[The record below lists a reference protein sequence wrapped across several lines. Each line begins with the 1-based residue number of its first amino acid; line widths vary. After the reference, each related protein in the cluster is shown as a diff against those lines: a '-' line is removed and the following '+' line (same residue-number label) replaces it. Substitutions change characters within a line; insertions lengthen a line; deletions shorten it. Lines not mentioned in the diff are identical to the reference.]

1 MKAPALAFAGLA
13 AALAAFSYSSTAHAL
28 GPVDIEI
35 AARGGY
41 ATNPG
46 SGANPYGFGIGG
58 RAGVSII
65 GIYGGISGMY
75 YFGSSQQSSAA
86 GVPVSS
92 SPNTAMEGFEA
103 GYTFKL
109 SSLKIR
115 PQVGIGNAT
124 IGGSGQ
130 ANVNGSSTSVSGS
143 SSNLYLEPG
152 GLVMI
157 MLGSTLFVGA
167 DVNALILPS
176 MSNGTG
182 STTTYT
188 SLSFHAQLGVQ
199 F

>member
-1 MKAPALAFAGLA
+1 MKAPALAFASLA
-13 AALAAFSYSSTAHAL
+13 TAVAALSYSSTAHAI

-65 GIYGGISGMY
+65 GIYAGVSGMY
-75 YFGSSQQSSAA
+75 YFGSTQQASVG

-92 SPNTAMEGFEA
+92 SPTTAMEGFEA

-109 SSLKIR
+109 SILKIR
-115 PQVGIGNAT
+115 PQVGVGNAT
-124 IGGSGQ
+124 FGGSGSVD
-130 ANVNGSSTSVSGS
+130 VNGSSTSLSGS
-143 SSNLYLEPG
+143 SSNLYVEPG
-152 GLVMI
+152 ALVMV
-157 MLGSTLFVGA
+157 MLGSTFFVGA

-176 MSNGTG
+176 VADGTG
-182 STTTYT
+182 TTTTYT